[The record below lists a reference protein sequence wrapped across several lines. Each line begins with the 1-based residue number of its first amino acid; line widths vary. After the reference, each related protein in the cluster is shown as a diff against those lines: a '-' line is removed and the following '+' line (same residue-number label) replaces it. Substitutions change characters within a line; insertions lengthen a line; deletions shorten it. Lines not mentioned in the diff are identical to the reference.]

1 MKKSIIVIFA
11 TSISTFRFLHDV
23 FQNIR
28 HRKEYF
34 NKYVFFLEKK
44 VHMTVPLTIS
54 KSFDATNKVITLV
67 CM

>member
-1 MKKSIIVIFA
+1 MKKSSIVIFA

-23 FQNIR
+23 CQNIILKR
-28 HRKEYF
+28 IFQRIC
-34 NKYVFFLEKK
+34 FFLEKK
-44 VHMTVPLTIS
+44 VNMTVPLTIS